1 MISKQIAPLR
11 IAMNRY
17 MDVLEMSNRHHSRT
31 RTAGTHDVVG
41 IRHNIYAQASH
52 IFKSVYFL
60 NVCGYSI
67 DNVCGYSIDN
77 SKWVI
82 KSTTAI
88 SQHSTIWDCRK
99 WLYLYVWRSN
109 TIYD

>member
-17 MDVLEMSNRHHSRT
+17 RDVLEMSSRHHLRA

-41 IRHNIYAQASH
+41 IRHNIYEHASH
-52 IFKSVYFL
+52 IFSSVYFL
-60 NVCGYSI
+60 NVCGHSI
-67 DNVCGYSIDN
+67 DYSE
-77 SKWVI
+77 WVI

-88 SQHSTIWDCRK
+88 NQHSTIWDCRK